1 MTVDAPVQLT
11 RKDGV
16 GLVTVD
22 NPPVNALSQAVRRG
36 LIECMDAALAADDI
50 RAIILA
56 CAGRTFIAG
65 ADISEF
71 NKPPM
76 EPHLPDVL
84 RRLDESPKPVV
95 ALHGTVLGGGFE
107 TALAC
112 HYRVAKRGTRM
123 GLPEVTLGLIP
134 GAGGT
139 QRLPRI
145 VGVETAL
152 EMITSG
158 RPRPVEELLEHHGVD
173 AITDGDVLE
182 AARNFAARL
191 LASPQ
196 PKTLRIAERPVQEPP
211 EHDAFFAGWRRR
223 MEKKYRGQ
231 ESPLRAIDAV
241 ENAVRLPFEEGL
253 RKEREI
259 FLQCRASGQ
268 ARALRHAF
276 FAERQASRTEG
287 LDGKGEPVEVSTVG
301 VVGAGTMGT
310 GIAMCFA
317 NASVPVTLVENRS
330 DNLDRGLTAIAG
342 RYEKSVSQGRIDG
355 DQAAQRRGLIRG
367 SGDFGALQEVDL
379 VIEAAFENLEV
390 KREIFARLDQVCND
404 HAILATNTSYLDIDR
419 IADAVAQPQRVVGM
433 HFFSPADVMKLLEV
447 VRAGRTDD
455 RAVKTAMDVGRRIGK
470 IPVPVGLCYGFA
482 GNRMYAAY
490 GREGQMLLLQ
500 GASPREIDAAMQA
513 FGMAM
518 GPMAVL
524 DMSGLDISYKARR
537 EHPLR
542 PDDPLF
548 FRPADV
554 LVEAGRLGRKTGR
567 GFYLYDPDSGERRDD
582 PEVTDIIRREAGAL
596 GVEQRQIG
604 EEEVR
609 ERMLYALINEGAKI
623 LDEGIARCAADL
635 DVIWLNGYGF
645 PRYRGGPMFY
655 AADIGLQKVLDG
667 VNTFRERYGDRYWR
681 PATLLEQ
688 SAARGEWLKR

>member
-1 MTVDAPVQLT
+1 MDATVQLT
-11 RKDGV
+11 RDDSL
-16 GLVTVD
+16 GLVIVD

-36 LIECMDAALAADDI
+36 LIDCMDEALADDGI
-50 RAIILA
+50 RGIILA
-56 CAGRTFIAG
+56 CVGRTFIAG
-65 ADISEF
+65 ADIAEF
-71 NKPPM
+71 DRPPVA
-76 EPHLPDVL
+76 PHLPDVL
-84 RRLDESPKPVV
+84 RRLDESPKPVIA

-112 HYRVAKRGTRM
+112 QFRVAKRGTRV

-158 RPRPVEELLEHHGVD
+158 KPRPVEELLEHQGID
-173 AITDGDVLE
+173 EITEGDVLE
-182 AARNFAARL
+182 ATRRFARRL
-191 LASPQ
+191 LASPEL
-196 PKTLRIAERPVQEPP
+196 KALRIAERPVQEPP
-211 EHDAFFAGWRRR
+211 DRDAFFAGWRRK

-241 ENAVRLPFEEGL
+241 ENALLLSFEEGL
-253 RKEREI
+253 QKEREI

-276 FAERQASRTEG
+276 FAERQASRPEG
-287 LDGKGEPVEVSTVG
+287 LDEKTEPAEIKTAG

-317 NASVPVTLVENRS
+317 NAGVPVTLVENNRE
-330 DNLDRGLTAIAG
+330 NLDQGLAAIEQRYAG
-342 RYEKSVSQGRIDG
+342 NVKRGRISR
-355 DQAAQRRGLIRG
+355 DQASARRGLIR
-367 SGDFGALQEVDL
+367 STCDYGDLREADL
-379 VIEAAFENLEV
+379 IIEAAFENLEV
-390 KREIFARLDQVCND
+390 KREIFTRLDEVCKD
-404 HAILATNTSYLDIDR
+404 DAILVTNTSYLDIDP
-419 IADAVAQPQRVVGM
+419 IAASVKRSQRVLGM

-447 VRAGRTDD
+447 VRAGSTDD
-455 RAVKTAMDVGRRIGK
+455 RAMKTAMAVGRRIGK

-490 GREGQMLLLQ
+490 GREGQMLLLE
-500 GASPREIDAAMQA
+500 GAPPKDIDAAMQS

-537 EHPLR
+537 ENPQR
-542 PDDPLF
+542 PDDPLY

-554 LVEAGRLGRKTGR
+554 LVEAGRLGRKTGK
-567 GFYLYDPDSGERRDD
+567 GFYLYDPDSGEKRDD
-582 PEVTDIIRREAGAL
+582 PEVIEIIRKEAHTL
-596 GVEQRQIG
+596 GVEQRVIK
-604 EEEVR
+604 EEEIR

-623 LDEGIARCAADL
+623 LEEGIARRAADL

-645 PRYRGGPMFY
+645 PRFRGGPMFY

-667 VNTFRERYGDRYWR
+667 INKFRERFGDHYWR
-681 PATLLEQ
+681 PAALLEQ
-688 SAARGEWLKR
+688 SAAEGRWLK